1 MTRKSDPPS
10 DDDRVAT
17 VITRYDRGAIT
28 LGTAARLAGVDRW
41 TMRERLREH
50 EVDLRLGLADD
61 ADAQTERQAASELT
75 FDDTDSRTPDSE

>member
-1 MTRKSDPPS
+1 MTRKSDPLS

-17 VITRYDRGAIT
+17 VITCYDRGAIT

-50 EVDLRLGLADD
+50 GVNLRLGLADD
-61 ADAQTERQAASELT
+61 ADAQREIQAASELT
-75 FDDTDSRTPDSE
+75 LNDADSRTPDSE